1 MKIEVNTERARPVEK
16 QRHPDDHTEQSRS
29 TRVLVVDDS
38 AIVRKLLS
46 EQLSRSAGIE
56 VVGTAPD
63 PYVARDKIVA
73 LEPDV
78 VTLDV
83 EMPRMDGITFLKKL
97 MRYYPL
103 PVIIVSSLTPRGSQ
117 LAMEALEAGAVEVV
131 PKPGSSYSVNE
142 LGDLLVEKIQAAAKS
157 HDALRRISTLPPPQA
172 SSQDFSGLRFTT
184 DKVIAIGASTGGTEA
199 IRRVLE
205 PLPPDAPGI
214 VIVQHMPAQFT
225 SAFARRLDEL
235 CKIRVMEATDGELVT
250 PGKALIAP
258 GNYHMVLARS
268 GARYTVQ
275 IRTGPRV
282 YYQRPS
288 VDVLFQSVAREAGP
302 NAVGVLLTGM
312 GADGARGLLAM
323 RQAGARTVAQDEETC
338 VVFGMPREAIQL
350 GAAEKILPLS
360 AIPAEAL
367 RMAAEARPGAP
378 AKGAA

>member
-1 MKIEVNTERARPVEK
+1 LEGSRPTPVCIK
-16 QRHPDDHTEQSRS
+16 
-29 TRVLVVDDS
+29 VLVVDDS

-46 EQLSRSAGIE
+46 EQLSRCPHVN

-78 VTLDV
+78 ITLDV

-103 PVIIVSSLTPRGSQ
+103 PVIVVSSLTPRGSQ

-131 PKPGSSYSVNE
+131 PKPGSSYSVSE
-142 LGDLLVEKIQAAAKS
+142 LGDILIEKIQAAAQS
-157 HDALRRISTLPPPQA
+157 RIPPKATAPLAAPASGPTLDMA
-172 SSQDFSGLRFTT
+172 GLRFTT

-199 IRRVLE
+199 IKKVLVQM
-205 PLPPDAPGI
+205 PPDAPGI

-235 CKIRVMEATDGELVT
+235 CKIRVLEATDGEPVA

-258 GNYHMVLARS
+258 GNFHLVLSRS
-268 GARYTVQ
+268 GAKYQVNV
-275 IRTGPRV
+275 RTGPRV

-302 NAVGVLLTGM
+302 NSVGVLLTGM
-312 GADGARGLLAM
+312 GADGAKGLLAM
-323 RQAGARTVAQDEETC
+323 RQAGARTIAQNQETC
-338 VVFGMPREAIQL
+338 VVFGMPREAINL
-350 GAAEKILPLS
+350 GAAERVLPIEEI
-360 AIPAEAL
+360 AVEAL
-367 RMAAEARPGAP
+367 RMASQAAP
-378 AKGAA
+378 SRGAA